1 MNNLRLKM
9 DKCRKDEIK
18 KIEDMKNSK
27 IKELTDKHD
36 RKYTDIKD
44 YYFEITNT
52 NLDIIRFLKEDLQL
66 YRHDE

>member
-1 MNNLRLKM
+1 MNNLRIKM
-9 DKCRKDEIK
+9 DKTRKDEIK
-18 KIEDMKNSK
+18 KIEDMKNTK
-27 IKELTDKHD
+27 IKELTEKHD
-36 RKYTDIKD
+36 RKYNDIKD